1 MTSTGG
7 LTGCDAISDASIVAS
22 ACSSTV
28 FESSFHVN
36 TWLTLIYKAYATLLL
51 VVVDSSNFIIYP
63 GMYLPELC
71 FIVAVVLTYTGM
83 YLPELC
89 FIVAHCPHT
98 HTHTLSQH
106 NKQTHKCLYIP
117 FPLPKVGWTTS

>member
-1 MTSTGG
+1 VTSTGG

-71 FIVAVVLTYTGM
+71 FIVA
-83 YLPELC
+83 
-89 FIVAHCPHT
+89 HCPHT